1 MGTLR
6 TLVVVAAC
14 ALLVLSDAT
23 TNVARAEAPT
33 RQYQSRPDLKPP
45 TVEILKHTR
54 RAAPGYIFIAPKKDV
69 VQAGPLI
76 LDNRGRVVWFLPLDT
91 HGVTDFR
98 MQRYHGRPVLT
109 WWHGRPDK
117 GGGKSGYSIY
127 DDSYRLVAQ
136 VQPGNGM
143 LGDIHEFK
151 ITPRNTALITISR
164 QVRVK
169 GRRILEGGI
178 QELDIKTG
186 HVLFEWHSID
196 HVRLV
201 ESYYRLPKGPGR
213 LFDYFH
219 VNSIEI
225 DHDGNLLVSARNTHT
240 IYKISRRTG
249 RILWRLG
256 GKRSDFTLGRGAR
269 FAWQHDAR
277 RRPDGALTLFD
288 NSAGPQVR
296 KQSRGLVL
304 HLDMKRMH
312 ATVIRSFVHRPPIV
326 AVDQGN
332 MQRLPGGNY
341 FVGWGHQPRF
351 TEFGPRGTILF
362 DGRFGRGRVDSYRA
376 YRLPWVGRPLEH
388 ALALAVRGQNVYVS
402 WNGATEV
409 SSWQL
414 LQGPS
419 KTELRPIRDVPKTGF
434 ETRIPLGTSNAGW
447 IAVRALDR
455 HRRRLGRSTA
465 LNLD

>member
-1 MGTLR
+1 
-6 TLVVVAAC
+6 
-14 ALLVLSDAT
+14 
-23 TNVARAEAPT
+23 
-33 RQYQSRPDLKPP
+33 
-45 TVEILKHTR
+45 
-54 RAAPGYIFIAPKKDV
+54 
-69 VQAGPLI
+69 
-76 LDNRGRVVWFLPLDT
+76 
-91 HGVTDFR
+91 

-151 ITPRNTALITISR
+151 ITPRNTALMTISR

-201 ESYYRLPKGPGR
+201 ESYYRLPKDPGR
-213 LFDYFH
+213 VFDYFH

-240 IYKISRRTG
+240 IYKVSRRTG

-256 GKRSDFTLGRGAR
+256 GKRSDFTLGRGVR

-288 NSAGPQVR
+288 NSAGPQIR
-296 KQSRGLVL
+296 TQSRGLVL
-304 HLDMKRMH
+304 HLDMKGMH

-376 YRLPWVGRPLEH
+376 YRLPWVGRPRQH
-388 ALALAVRGQNVYVS
+388 ALRVVVRGQNVYVS
-402 WNGATEV
+402 WNGATQV

-414 LQGPS
+414 LQGPR
-419 KTELRPIRDVPKTGF
+419 KTELRPIGDVPKTGF
-434 ETRIPLGTSNAGW
+434 ETRIPLGTNNAGW

-455 HRRRLGRSTA
+455 HRRSLGRSTA

>member
-1 MGTLR
+1 
-6 TLVVVAAC
+6 
-14 ALLVLSDAT
+14 
-23 TNVARAEAPT
+23 
-33 RQYQSRPDLKPP
+33 LKPP
-45 TVEILKHTR
+45 TVEILK
-54 RAAPGYIFIAPKKDV
+54 RAKRTEPGYIFIAPKKDV
-69 VQAGPLI
+69 AQAGPLI
-76 LDNRGRVVWFLPLDT
+76 LDDRGRVLWFLPLDT

-98 MQRYHGRPVLT
+98 AQRYHGRPVLT

-117 GGGKSGYSIY
+117 GSGESGYSIF
-127 DDSYRLVAQ
+127 DERYRLVAR
-136 VQPGNGM
+136 VRAANGM
-143 LGDIHEFK
+143 SPDIHEFK
-151 ITPRNTALITISR
+151 ITSRDTALITTSR

-169 GRRILEGGI
+169 GRKVLEGGV

-186 HVLFEWHSID
+186 RVLFEWRSIN
-196 HVRLV
+196 HVQLV
-201 ESYYRLPKGPGR
+201 ESYYHLPKDPGR

-219 VNSIEI
+219 INSIEV
-225 DHDGNLLVSARNTHT
+225 DHDGDLIVSARNTHT
-240 IYKISRRTG
+240 IYKISRRDG

-304 HLDMKRMH
+304 NLDMKRMY
-312 ATVIRSFVHRPPIV
+312 ATVVRSFVHQPPIV
-326 AVDQGN
+326 SVDQAN
-332 MQRLPGGNY
+332 LQRLRGGNY

-351 TEFGPRGTILF
+351 TEFGPRGTMLL

-376 YRLPWVGRPLEH
+376 YRLPWIGRPLKQ
-388 ALALAVRGQNVYVS
+388 ALAVAVRARNVYAS

-414 LQGPS
+414 LQGPT
-419 KTELRPIRDVPKTGF
+419 KTELRPIRAVPKTGF
-434 ETRIPLGTSNAGW
+434 ETRIPLEAAEAGW
-447 IAVRALDR
+447 IAVRALDKR
-455 HRRRLGRSTA
+455 ERSLGRSTA
-465 LNLD
+465 LNLG